1 MASAAA
7 LIGILGGTF
16 DPPHVGHLILAEEAR
31 VQLGLGTVLWLP
43 AGVPWRKAERS
54 VSPAADRLEMVARA
68 IAGNEAFELC
78 TVEAERTGP
87 SYMVETLE
95 ALGGRGEPCV
105 IMGADALLD
114 LPNWK
119 EPERLMEL
127 ARLAVARRGEGD
139 EALAEVERVLP
150 GVTERVAW
158 VQMPR
163 IEISSTTLRRRI
175 EEGRSIRY
183 LVPNAVSDYIEQ
195 RGLYR
200 GGA

>member
-1 MASAAA
+1 M
-7 LIGILGGTF
+7 
-16 DPPHVGHLILAEEAR
+16 
-31 VQLGLGTVLWLP
+31 QLGLGTVLWLP